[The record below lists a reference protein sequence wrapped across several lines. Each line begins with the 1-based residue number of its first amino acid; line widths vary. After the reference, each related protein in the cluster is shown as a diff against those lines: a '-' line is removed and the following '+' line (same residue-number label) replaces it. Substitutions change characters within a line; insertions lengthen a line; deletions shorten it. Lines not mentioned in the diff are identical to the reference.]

1 LNGDRHS
8 SVPEAAPAPE
18 RLEGLDTLKGI
29 AIAAVVS
36 IHAAPVEAHEYL
48 VHGINGPARLA
59 VPLFFAI
66 SGFLL
71 GRRWPSRQK
80 LASYFWKFLRLHL
93 LYGAFY
99 FALEPLRFGV
109 YRTLTVKWVV
119 MHFAAYSYPG
129 QFFLFVLPQIYFLF
143 AFVVPERARSGAPLF
158 AASLALAAATVAWVA
173 SAFAAGFEGP
183 LQGRLAGSAEALA
196 TLWLFPFVLGIV
208 LGKRVGV
215 RAPSGTALAASLAV
229 AALAAVLA
237 AFDFPETVD
246 PSYVLIFA
254 YARWSILIASTLPV
268 LTLPWIAGSEGVAP
282 LSALGRESFGIFVLN
297 PLVIGMFVL
306 AAGPPHTV
314 AQSLAL
320 SAAAIA
326 IAFALTRWLR
336 PRLPFAFP

>member
-1 LNGDRHS
+1 VS
-8 SVPEAAPAPE
+8 ATAPAPE
-18 RLEGLDTLKGI
+18 RLEGLDTLKGL
-29 AIAAVVS
+29 AIAAVVA
-36 IHAAPVEAHEYL
+36 IHAAPVEAREYL

-71 GRRWPSRQK
+71 GRRWPSRDK

-143 AFVVPERARSGAPLF
+143 AFVVPERARSSTPLL
-158 AASLALAAATVAWVA
+158 AASLALAAATVTWIA
-173 SAFAAGFEGP
+173 SAFDAAFEGG
-183 LQGRLAGSAEALA
+183 LLFGKLAGSAEALA

-208 LGKRVGV
+208 LGRRVGV
-215 RAPSGTALAASLAV
+215 RAPSSSGLAASLAV
-229 AALAAVLA
+229 AVLAAALA
-237 AFDFPETVD
+237 AFDLPETVD
-246 PSYVLIFA
+246 PSYVLLFA
-254 YARWSILIASTLPV
+254 YARWSILIASTLLA
-268 LTLPWIAGSEGVAP
+268 LTLPWIAGRAGFAP

-314 AQSLAL
+314 AGSLAL

-326 IAFALTRWLR
+326 IAYALTRWLR
-336 PRLPFAFP
+336 PRLPFAFS